1 MPTSSVSLLI
11 VEDDAS
17 LRDALL
23 DYLGSQAY
31 RVRGAADGREM
42 DKLLAAERPDLIILD
57 LMLPGEDGLA
67 ICRRLPADA
76 PPVLILSAMG
86 STTDRIVGLELGAAD
101 YLSKPF
107 EPRELLARIRAVLR
121 RPATAASSAASGSS
135 ATAATPATRGFA
147 FGGWR
152 LDPDERQVSSST
164 GAALALTP
172 SEFDLLQVFVE
183 RPARLLSRD
192 SLMSLLR
199 GEQADASFDR
209 AIDLLVSRLRRKLMQ
224 AGIGLVDGSAAIA
237 TVRTGGYRFEL
248 PVERVGR

>member
-17 LRDALL
+17 LREALL

-42 DKLLAAERPDLIILD
+42 DKLLAAERPELIILD

-121 RPATAASSAASGSS
+121 RPAAAASSAASG
-135 ATAATPATRGFA
+135 TPATPTTRGFA

-152 LDPDERQVSSST
+152 LDPDERKVSSST
-164 GAALALTP
+164 GAALPLTP

-209 AIDLLVSRLRRKLMQ
+209 AIDLLISRLRRKLMQ

-248 PVERVGR
+248 PVERLGR